1 MRRLP
6 PAFWLGLAL
15 IAVTATAFR
24 HAGECQFVN
33 LDDDAYVEYA
43 PMINRGVRAVS
54 LTWVAT
60 AIHSSNW
67 HPLTSISHMLDCDL
81 FGVTP
86 GPMHWENVGWHSL
99 NTLLVFLVWRR
110 FTGALWR
117 PALVAALFAL
127 HPLHVESVAWISER
141 KDLLCT
147 FFWLLGFAAYH
158 RWRERPSAWRYAAV
172 AFCLALALLA
182 KPMAVTFPATLLLL
196 DFWPLQRWPEL
207 PWRRLIGEK
216 LPLFAIVLA
225 QSVVTFVVQYSSGAA
240 NYAERIPMSARLANA
255 VVSYVRYLG
264 KTAWPQSL
272 SPLYQHPGYWPV
284 WIWVGALLLLLGFS
298 ALVWTQRR
306 TQRPLVFG
314 WLWFLG
320 TLVPVIG
327 IVQVGAQA
335 MADRYMYV
343 PMLGVLTAAAWI
355 VGDRVQSSPRRQKL
369 AISAAGLAL
378 AACFFLTQ
386 RQVTAWTNSVQLYE
400 RSLAAG
406 EDNASIRYLYG
417 VALQAAGRPEADVIA
432 QYRLAIE
439 REPDYINAHTQL
451 AIIALRR
458 QNFDEARLILE
469 RTIRFE
475 PDNAALYSNL
485 GSYWTLRDDFAQ
497 ALPWFE
503 KALKLT
509 PRSAGLH
516 RELGSLYQK
525 INRPADAR
533 RHYELAIKYD
543 GWTVADYTALGL
555 LIGNR
560 GEYAESRRLFARA
573 LWLEPGNKVCLANLA
588 ALERLERA
596 K

>member
-1 MRRLP
+1 M
-6 PAFWLGLAL
+6 
-15 IAVTATAFR
+15 
-24 HAGECQFVN
+24 
-33 LDDDAYVEYA
+33 
-43 PMINRGVRAVS
+43 
-54 LTWVAT
+54 
-60 AIHSSNW
+60 
-67 HPLTSISHMLDCDL
+67 
-81 FGVTP
+81 
-86 GPMHWENVGWHSL
+86 
-99 NTLLVFLVWRR
+99 
-110 FTGALWR
+110 
-117 PALVAALFAL
+117 
-127 HPLHVESVAWISER
+127 
-141 KDLLCT
+141 
-147 FFWLLGFAAYH
+147 
-158 RWRERPSAWRYAAV
+158 PS
-172 AFCLALALLA
+172 
-182 KPMAVTFPATLLLL
+182 
-196 DFWPLQRWPEL
+196 
-207 PWRRLIGEK
+207 
-216 LPLFAIVLA
+216 
-225 QSVVTFVVQYSSGAA
+225 
-240 NYAERIPMSARLANA
+240 
-255 VVSYVRYLG
+255 
-264 KTAWPQSL
+264 
-272 SPLYQHPGYWPV
+272 

-509 PRSAGLH
+509 QRSAGLH